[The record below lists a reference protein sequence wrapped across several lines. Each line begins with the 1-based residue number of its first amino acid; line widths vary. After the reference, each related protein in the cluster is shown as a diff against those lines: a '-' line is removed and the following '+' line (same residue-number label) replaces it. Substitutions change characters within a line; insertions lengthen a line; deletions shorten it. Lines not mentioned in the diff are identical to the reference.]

1 MDICFLEAVSVHF
14 AAMRPL
20 KNSATLAWLHDG
32 TGSDNIQT
40 REHAR
45 SKDVR
50 VVHSELVHICTH
62 PAKAWKMFHQALSIH
77 QKFCLALY
85 RGPCEAKAQ
94 TALTRVTS
102 RVSA

>member
-62 PAKAWKMFHQALSIH
+62 PAKAWKMFTKRCRFTRNFAWLCTEDHVK
-77 QKFCLALY
+77 QKHRL
-85 RGPCEAKAQ
+85 P
-94 TALTRVTS
+94 
-102 RVSA
+102 